1 MNHDIIAEKLFGRII
16 SDSHNNKKCVTCG
29 KKITK
34 FKDDLSVKE
43 YDISGMCQKCQDEM
57 FYG

>member
-1 MNHDIIAEKLFGRII
+1 MNHDSIAEKLFGRTI
-16 SDSHNNKKCVTCG
+16 SDSHNDKKCVTCG

-43 YDISGMCQKCQDEM
+43 YDISGMCQKCQDET
-57 FYG
+57 FD